1 MYGGYIYLMKKL
13 TNVFFL
19 FLSLAAVGVLAAA
32 WVEEGFSLVQEVPK
46 PLKPGQQA
54 TVKVTIKPG
63 NIKGFVKLQLELP
76 KGFTAQAVE
85 TKGGV
90 FSMLN
95 GSISLVWMEFPSAPS
110 FTISYNLQ
118 IPTTATGNETIEGR
132 LAFLIKGEKR
142 MLTLDPT
149 LVEIVPPSET
159 IAENTPGETEKD
171 TTPSATQTQPTAA
184 GTPMPEA
191 AKPTEAPAPSSS
203 ASAAAEATPQP
214 TEPSLTDNANGAK
227 KEAQV
232 DPNKTIPQDATAL
245 IKVHREVSPINQNE
259 LSIKLVI
266 ENLAGLKSFAK
277 FEENIPMGFK
287 AKAVQTK
294 GAAFTYMKNQ
304 VRILWNQMPMEE
316 TFFAT
321 YKIIRDG
328 SEDKALDLEADFY
341 FLLEGEAE
349 AIPVVDRQ
357 LKFGDAPPAAT
368 PPAVPLASEKKT
380 GQSANTPGTSP
391 SKTTAP
397 KPANAKTSSAS
408 AKANAPKPT
417 QASVAA
423 NSTAKKDTA
432 PVLATLAS
440 PVKREETSAANPLQP
455 SAPAGTALVQFRV
468 QICALR
474 TAGAADDVAKSLS
487 LTENITQEMHEG
499 WHKFTVGSFSTYA
512 QAKSRRL
519 ELSALP
525 TGPFVAAYNQGT
537 RITVQ
542 EALMVAGQKWV
553 K

>member
-1 MYGGYIYLMKKL
+1 MHGGYIYLMKKL
-13 TNVFFL
+13 SNVFIL

-132 LAFLIKGEKR
+132 LAFLLKGEKR

-149 LVEIVPPSET
+149 LVEIVPPTEA
-159 IAENTPGETEKD
+159 IVDNTSGETEND
-171 TTPSATQTQPTAA
+171 TTPSTTQTQPTAA
-184 GTPMPEA
+184 GQSTPEA
-191 AKPTEAPAPSSS
+191 AKPTEAPAPANG
-203 ASAAAEATPQP
+203 ASAPQEASTQP
-214 TEPSLTDNANGAK
+214 TVPALTDNTNTAK
-227 KEAQV
+227 KEAQE
-232 DPNKTIPQDATAL
+232 DNKKPVPDDASVL

-287 AKAVQTK
+287 AKAVQTQ

-328 SEDKALDLEADFY
+328 SEEKALDLEADFY

-349 AIPVVDRQ
+349 VIPVVDRQ
-357 LKFGDAPPAAT
+357 LKFGEAPPAAAT
-368 PPAVPLASEKKT
+368 PAVPLASEKKT
-380 GQSANTPGTSP
+380 GQPANSAGMGP
-391 SKTTAP
+391 SKTTAT
-397 KPANAKTSSAS
+397 KPANAKTTSGTS
-408 AKANAPKPT
+408 KANAPKPT
-417 QASVAA
+417 QASLAA
-423 NSTAKKDTA
+423 NSTVKKDAA
-432 PVLATLAS
+432 PVAAAVAS
-440 PVKREETSAANPLQP
+440 TAKPEESSAANPLQP
-455 SAPAGTALVQFRV
+455 TAPAAAQLQFRV

-474 TAGAADDVAKSLS
+474 STGAADDVAKDLG
-487 LTENITQEMHEG
+487 LTETITQEMHEG
-499 WHKFTVGSFSTYA
+499 WHKFTVGNFNSYS
-512 QAKSRRL
+512 QAKSRRK